1 MDITDSILCSSSS
14 SSSSSPCRQE
24 DDRETWEKRR
34 AAKAKDW
41 DREMRKK
48 TEALKTYLIGC
59 VWRNSKGSSERD
71 RKALECFKAVPLVS
85 MPILLTGV
93 AKSGP
98 SGKDKQAS
106 SRTSGTKGTQIL
118 AVHNKI
124 RPVPKEGR
132 CSAAYQKKWSHLL
145 LFY

>member
-1 MDITDSILCSSSS
+1 MILLL
-14 SSSSSPCRQE
+14 QE

-41 DREMRKK
+41 DREMKKK
-48 TEALKTYLIGC
+48 TEALKTFLIGC
-59 VWRNSKGSSERD
+59 IWKGAKDTSEKD
-71 RKALECFKAVPLVS
+71 TKALEQFKAVPLVT

-93 AKSGP
+93 AKSTSP
-98 SGKDKQAS
+98 SEKNKHSPDSQNPGSKNM
-106 SRTSGTKGTQIL
+106 QIL

-132 CSAAYQKKWSHLL
+132 Y
-145 LFY
+145 